1 MTPSGAHDS
10 AWQREPEHDEMTIAC
25 RDYIEREFKQFHIAE
40 RDKVHVHELVGVW
53 CETFFP
59 EGRGTFADI
68 LARWTCKYRNYE
80 SGPEQTRQLYIAYE
94 IKPKLYS
101 AGAAYRQAQVLLQRL
116 KAWASDS
123 HSYDDTHLTF
133 VIAREDDPLVHTYL
147 NLSRGSIYLWDGTQL
162 RRESWKKPEEEAST
176 PALEAAE

>member
-25 RDYIEREFKQFHIAE
+25 RDYIEREMTTFHLME

-59 EGRGTFADI
+59 EGNTFADI
-68 LARWTCKYRNYE
+68 LARWECKYRDYDR
-80 SGPEQTRQLYIAYE
+80 GPEQTRRVYAAFE

-101 AGAAYRQAQVLLQRL
+101 AGAAYRQKQVLLQRL
-116 KAWASDS
+116 KAWASDP
-123 HSYDDTHLTF
+123 HTTYHDTHLTY
-133 VIAREDDPLVHTYL
+133 VIAREGDPLVQTYL
-147 NLSRGSIYLWDGTQL
+147 NLSRGSIYLWGGESL
-162 RRESWKKPEEEAST
+162 RKESWKRPEMST
-176 PALEAAE
+176 PAKAAE